1 MYFPSVGAFT
11 ALAILLSVF
20 FWIIG
25 LPLSSLLSKR
35 SNHFFALPVGFA
47 LFSCVGILFSLI
59 FNVGV
64 TQSIAIAV
72 ACVIISFLCG
82 VRKFE
87 FVRFRISVRQIVI
100 LTLCLILSFVVS
112 STVYLK
118 MNGNEFLYSAP
129 IFDHMKI
136 AIINSIKRNG
146 LPIINPFMLTSPN
159 NEEIHYYYLW
169 FLSAAN
175 ISLLTNI
182 SGWAADIVLT
192 FITALT
198 SLFVVCGLIKENSSG
213 KLSTYVIGISALF
226 GSQLVTYID
235 RITQGQIFEYIP
247 REHPFESWIIQAS
260 WVPQHLMAA
269 SVVIT
274 SCYFMFSIN
283 KNHRWISS
291 LVISMLISTGVG
303 SSTWVGGVTF
313 AVISIFLFIFNLIA
327 NKSEWKFILSKWA
340 FIACMAVIIS
350 LPLLINQISAAK
362 PTGVFPIGIHS
373 YNASPSGNSL
383 SNILT
388 FLILFVPLYLPTV
401 ALGLVLACIPRK
413 SLNCS
418 QTVILFII
426 AICSILTSMLLK
438 SQIANNDLGWRAIIP
453 AVLVSSSLIAIS
465 IERLKRE
472 AITCISIIVIAISI
486 PSAIEFSKNLLQGN
500 FRNDNVGIVSTFLD
514 ITNNTESTDRLLIN
528 PRKFEGRDVLDG
540 NVLPSIIIDRN
551 SCFTNLSYAY
561 AFSNQWGES
570 IGYYWNALKEFYA
583 GHATDEDLAKMKKL
597 KCTKLVVLPGDG
609 IWNKFPYKNSEWVLT
624 IDKTDFKIYSQ
635 KH

>member
-1 MYFPSVGAFT
+1 MYFPSVVAFT
-11 ALAILLSVF
+11 ALSILLSMF

-47 LFSCVGILFSLI
+47 LFSCVSILFSLL

-72 ACVIISFLCG
+72 TCAIISFLCG

-87 FVRFRISVRQIVI
+87 FVHFRISIKQIII
-100 LTLCLILSFVVS
+100 LILCLILSFVVS

-118 MNGNEFLYSAP
+118 INGNEFLYSTP
-129 IFDHMKI
+129 IFDHMKV
-136 AIINSIKRNG
+136 AIINSIKRDG
-146 LPIINPFMLTSPN
+146 LPIKNPFMLTSPN

-192 FITALT
+192 FITSLT

-213 KLSTYVIGISALF
+213 KLSTYVIGIFSLF
-226 GSQLVTYID
+226 GSQIVTYVD
-235 RITQGQIFEYIP
+235 RLTQGQIFDYIS
-247 REHPFESWIIQAS
+247 REHPIESWITQAS

-274 SCYFMFSIN
+274 SCYFIFSIN
-283 KNHRWISS
+283 KDSRWINS

-313 AVISIFLFIFNLIA
+313 AVISIFLFTFNLIEK
-327 NKSEWKFILSKWA
+327 KSEWKFILSKWA
-340 FIACMAVIIS
+340 FIACMAIIIS
-350 LPLLINQISAAK
+350 MPLLINQISAAK

-373 YNASPSGNSL
+373 YNASSSGNSL

-388 FLILFVPLYLPTV
+388 FLILFIPLYLPTV
-401 ALGLVLACIPRK
+401 ALGIVLTCIPKK
-413 SLNCS
+413 SFSCS
-418 QTVILFII
+418 QTFILFII

-465 IERLKRE
+465 LERLKRE
-472 AITCISIIVIAISI
+472 AITCVSLIVIAISI
-486 PSAIEFSKNLLQGN
+486 PSAIDFSKNLLQGN
-500 FRNDNVGIVSTFLD
+500 YRNDNVAIISSFLD
-514 ITNNTESTDRLLIN
+514 ITNNTEPADRLLIN
-528 PRKFEGRDVLDG
+528 PRKFEGHDIFDG

-583 GHATDEDLAKMKKL
+583 GYASDEDLEKMKKL

-624 IDKTDFKIYSQ
+624 IDKKDYKIYTQ
-635 KH
+635 RH